1 MKKLVIFDLD
11 GTLLNTIGD
20 LSEAANHVLA
30 AHALPGHTRAEFETF
45 VGRGMRNLIKAA
57 LPEDRR
63 SDGFIDSALA
73 EFLDYYL
80 SHIDG
85 HTFPYPGMP
94 ELLSELQ
101 DRGYLLAV
109 ASNKVQ
115 AGAEA
120 LIAGFFPDIDFVG
133 VLGNHPGCPLKP
145 DAAVINMLMRKAGTD
160 AAATTMV
167 GDSAIDIATARNA
180 GVRSVAVSWGFRP
193 REDLAGADVICNDA
207 GELLATIRRGE
218 L

>member
-20 LSEAANHVLA
+20 LSEAANHVLE
-30 AHALPGHTRAEFETF
+30 AHALPTHTHAEFKTF

-63 SDGFIDSALA
+63 SDDFIDAALA

-80 SHIDG
+80 LHIDKY
-85 HTFPYPGMP
+85 TVPYPGMP
-94 ELLSELQ
+94 GLLSELQ
-101 DRGYLLAV
+101 GRGYLLAV

-115 AGAEA
+115 AGAET
-120 LIAGFFPDIDFVG
+120 LIAGFFPDINFVG
-133 VLGNHPGCPLKP
+133 VLGNRPGCPLKP
-145 DAAVINMLMRKAGTD
+145 DAAVVNLLMQEAGVD
-160 AAATTMV
+160 AASTTMV
-167 GDSAIDIATARNA
+167 GDSATDVATARNA

-193 REDLAGADVICNDA
+193 REDLAGADVICDDA
-207 GELLATIRRGE
+207 EGLLAALKIKD
-218 L
+218 